1 MCGAERHVGLAA
13 GRAQGASRH
22 LRGGGQVQSDLW
34 SVSDAVVRIKIEP
47 RPEKGDPMTT
57 TPTAVPIPSVRAA
70 MPAPPAVRPATPSPS
85 MPAPSPGTM
94 ASNHATHLVDGPRPS
109 AAHRPHGVKGAEEMS
124 SAELAEA
131 LRSGARVVAHRWAIS
146 LVFVTFYL
154 ATRPTY
160 IAPGRRDWRAL
171 AYSLLT
177 LVCGWWGIPWGRCG
191 PFRRS
196 STTARGVA

>member
-1 MCGAERHVGLAA
+1 
-13 GRAQGASRH
+13 
-22 LRGGGQVQSDLW
+22 
-34 SVSDAVVRIKIEP
+34 
-47 RPEKGDPMTT
+47 
-57 TPTAVPIPSVRAA
+57 
-70 MPAPPAVRPATPSPS
+70 
-85 MPAPSPGTM
+85 
-94 ASNHATHLVDGPRPS
+94 
-109 AAHRPHGVKGAEEMS
+109 MS

-177 LVCGWWGIPWGRCG
+177 LVCGWWGIPWGPVRTIQTLIHNST
-191 PFRRS
+191 RRRVM
-196 STTARGVA
+196 AGR